1 MLGCQEQQE
10 EESQVGG
17 RVADEL
23 DERLADEEAVA
34 TLGRHEVAESEQRV
48 EQTDEDAGEELSCPV
63 ASPPARELV
72 VPAGR

>member
-1 MLGCQEQQE
+1 M
-10 EESQVGG
+10 
-17 RVADEL
+17 ADEL

-63 ASPPARELV
+63 ASPPAGELV